1 MKLRR
6 SVPLTAVALLVVLV
20 VTSCGRRTPPP
31 APPPPAPPPPAAAP
45 APPPPPP
52 PPPPPAPAPPRPLTE
67 EEIFSQKSLDQ
78 LNAEMPLS
86 DALFD
91 YDESV
96 IRDDAR
102 ATLQRNA
109 EFLKRWSST
118 RVSIEG
124 HCDSRG
130 TNEYNLGLGERR
142 ANAVREYLTSLGISG
157 DRMVSISRGE
167 ETPICSEEN
176 ETCWQRNRRGHF
188 VFTAK

>member
-1 MKLRR
+1 M
-6 SVPLTAVALLVVLV
+6 
-20 VTSCGRRTPPP
+20 
-31 APPPPAPPPPAAAP
+31 
-45 APPPPPP
+45 
-52 PPPPPAPAPPRPLTE
+52 
-67 EEIFSQKSLDQ
+67 
-78 LNAEMPLS
+78 S

-91 YDESV
+91 YDEAT

-109 EFLKRWSST
+109 EYLKRWSST

-142 ANAVREYLTSLGISG
+142 ANAVREYLISLGISG
-157 DRMVSISRGE
+157 DRLVSISRGE
-167 ETPICSEEN
+167 ETPMCSEEN
-176 ETCWQRNRRGHF
+176 ETCWQGNRRGHF